1 MGDILL
7 QGHLYITKNYF
18 AFYSNVFGYV
28 TKLLIP
34 ITSVV
39 KITKERTARIIPNA
53 VGVATADDKHVFG
66 SLLSRDSTYKLMMM
80 VLKAANSVE
89 PVETLPVPKDIRP
102 GELDASEVSCEDETS
117 SQSGND
123 SPTLRSVRAGILPP
137 IATKIPPDV
146 LDSTKPTLVTSA
158 LKHEALSSEKPKSI
172 ISYNRFTSLPAYN
185 MFLLL
190 STLLLLLLF
199 TSAGVLLYR
208 ISRIQTKYSMGLQD
222 DMMTP
227 SNEIYNEILHWQSQL
242 HTKSAGAV
250 HNFLDSNLD
259 QIAKVRL
266 YLFIHVI
273 LGRDG
278 HITQEM

>member
-7 QGHLYITKNYF
+7 QGHLYISKNYF

-53 VGVATADDKHVFG
+53 VGVTTADDKHVFG
-66 SLLSRDSTYKLMMM
+66 SLLSRDSTYKLMVM

-89 PVETLPVPKDIRP
+89 PVEALPAAKDIRP

-137 IATKIPPDV
+137 IVTKIPPDV
-146 LDSTKPTLVTSA
+146 LDSTKPNLVTSA
-158 LKHEALSSEKPKSI
+158 LKHEGISTDKPKNI

-222 DMMTP
+222 NMMTP

-266 YLFIHVI
+266 SFIYL
-273 LGRDG
+273 
-278 HITQEM
+278 